1 MSVIALTL
9 DSSKLTTSTPS
20 NFTVNFPKGIELQEL
35 LNQQKKYEMA
45 LITADLWYTWHN
57 VSSQF
62 NNNVIRYNNGTT
74 WRTVTFPNGNYQV
87 SDMNDYLHV
96 KMKENG
102 DYTVVSGVDTFDI
115 NILPNVVTIKVDIV
129 ITNSYQ
135 IDLSMS
141 AFNELIGFNSGIY
154 NTSVSSQN
162 RVDITR
168 GVDTLLIRCSLL
180 SQSYDNAQGSDI
192 LYTFVPNTSR
202 GSAIHVEPNN
212 PIFLPIQTVDQI
224 KTLTMRITDQQ
235 NRELNFNGEGVRY
248 FLNIRP
254 SKFQ

>member
-9 DSSKLTTSTPS
+9 DSSKLNTTNPS

-57 VSSQF
+57 ISSSYSNHQL
-62 NNNVIRYNNGTT
+62 RYHNGTT
-74 WRTVTFPNGNYQV
+74 WKTVTFPNGNYQV
-87 SDMNDYLHV
+87 SDINDYLHTV
-96 KMKENG
+96 MKTNG
-102 DYTVVSGVDTFDI
+102 DFTVVSGVDTFDV

-129 ITNSYQ
+129 LTNSYQ
-135 IDLSMS
+135 IDLSIS
-141 AFNELIGFNSGIY
+141 TLNELLGFNSAIY

-162 RVDITR
+162 RVNITR
-168 GVDTLLIRCSLL
+168 GIDNLLIRCSLL
-180 SQSYDNAQGSDI
+180 SGSYDNDQGTDI

-224 KTLTMRITDQQ
+224 KTITMRITD
-235 NRELNFNGEGVRY
+235 NLGREINFNGENVTY
-248 FLNIRP
+248 FIHIRP